1 MQQALL
7 PLIRALFAQV
17 SPIPVKAALS
27 MLGLCEAD
35 VRLPLV
41 PATKLCRARLNDAMR
56 ALELIP

>member
-1 MQQALL
+1 
-7 PLIRALFAQV
+7 
-17 SPIPVKAALS
+17 